1 MNNFFV
7 VHNSHLYSCLSAHPH
22 VPIYLCE
29 LSNSH
34 KHFTHNSTS
43 FPHVKALNVVIV
55 CNSQSSRLSLY
66 HFFQWVFLSNVQQ
79 YSFLFVLFVFICF
92 SVEFLMTDSFLFFF
106 YIKNNLFFS
115 TGHLRQNC
123 LWEKRQRKITI
134 FNILTAALHEETS
147 VHKFMFNSQW
157 SLIKLLRCVL
167 LGFWACIEKSFAL
180 AEFRLKLTFFF
191 FSLIKLGVLISGKR
205 EPKFSFVMETQK
217 YCI

>member
-1 MNNFFV
+1 MLF
-7 VHNSHLYSCLSAHPH
+7 
-22 VPIYLCE
+22 
-29 LSNSH
+29 
-34 KHFTHNSTS
+34 
-43 FPHVKALNVVIV
+43 
-55 CNSQSSRLSLY
+55 SRVSY
-66 HFFQWVFLSNVQQ
+66 DRQFL
-79 YSFLFVLFVFICF
+79 I
-92 SVEFLMTDSFLFFF
+92 FFF